1 MTKLI
6 EVEVGGVSAR
16 FALRE
21 DLSPRT
27 AAALWESL
35 PIEGPLRHAMRSGEA
50 CYCHV
55 SDGPLTALPERP
67 ELPLMSIYQ
76 GWLVVHPDPNQGR
89 AELLISYGLA
99 EYHKVDGRGHVCPVA
114 EIQGDASEIFGV
126 LARTHRE
133 GESTISIRRV

>member
-1 MTKLI
+1 MTMLI
-6 EVEVGGVSAR
+6 EVEVGGVSAQ

-21 DLSPRT
+21 DLSPQT

-35 PIEGPLRHAMRSGEA
+35 PFEGPLRHAMRSGEA

-55 SDGPLTALPERP
+55 SNGPLAALPARP

-76 GWLVVHPDPNQGR
+76 GWLVVHPDPDAGR

-99 EYHKVDGRGHVCPVA
+99 EYRKVDGRGHVCPLA
-114 EIQGDASEIFGV
+114 EIQGDPAGLFDV
-126 LARTHRE
+126 LQRTHRE
-133 GESTISIRRV
+133 GEATISIRRV